1 MRDRESA
8 WQKIMQ
14 KRLEEYAKEFGIALA
29 SLEARG
35 LTVFEEETVLEL
47 AELEVTERKHFLAP
61 EAAQAWFELKAA
73 AANDGILLRV
83 VSAFR
88 SVERQAEL
96 IRRKCAGGES
106 LEEILSVCA
115 FPGYSEHHSG
125 RAVDLAEP
133 GGPLLNESF
142 EKTEAFAW
150 LSKRAHEFGFFLSYP
165 GGNQQGYQHEP
176 WHWCFHK
183 TKADEAGRCQVNPD
197 ARLPALI
204 IIDMQNCMRATVT
217 GARNNT
223 SAEEKILLLLSD
235 WRKAGGTVVH
245 VRHISQSAASP
256 FRPGQPGVEF
266 QESFAPRIGEY
277 VLDKNVPDAFF
288 RSGLETWLRARKINQ
303 LVIVGVSTNNSVE
316 ATVRTA
322 GNHGF
327 EVQLVADATFAFEKR
342 DYNGVLRTA
351 EDVHAMSLANLDGEY
366 AAVVTTT
373 VLRDG
378 LRKSEENQ
386 SLSH

>member
-1 MRDRESA
+1 
-8 WQKIMQ
+8 MQ
-14 KRLEEYAKEFGIALA
+14 ERLEEYAREFGIALA
-29 SLEARG
+29 SLKARG
-35 LTVFEEETVLEL
+35 LIFFEEESVLEL
-47 AELEVTERKHFLAP
+47 AEIEVTERKHFLAP
-61 EAAQAWFELKAA
+61 AAAQAWFELKAA
-73 AANDGILLRV
+73 AASDGIILRV

-88 SVERQAEL
+88 SLERQAEL
-96 IRRKCAGGES
+96 IRRKRAGGES

-133 GGPLLNESF
+133 GGPLLDESF
-142 EKTEAFAW
+142 EKTKAFAW

-165 GGNQQGYQHEP
+165 AANPQGYKYEP
-176 WHWCFHK
+176 WHWCFRK
-183 TKADEAGRCQVNPD
+183 TMTDEPGSRQVNRT

-204 IIDMQNCMRATVT
+204 IIDMQNCMRATET
-217 GARNNT
+217 GPRNNT
-223 SAEEKILLLLSD
+223 SAEEKISILLSG

-245 VRHISQSAASP
+245 VRHISRSASSP
-256 FRPGQPGVEF
+256 FRPGQAGVEF
-266 QESFAPRIGEY
+266 QELFTPYPGEY
-277 VLDKNVPDAFF
+277 VSEKNVPDAFF

-327 EVQLVADATFAFEKR
+327 DVQLVADATFAFEKC

-351 EDVHAMSLANLDGEY
+351 EDVHAMSLANLDEEY
-366 AAVVTTT
+366 ASIVRTD
-373 VLRDG
+373 VLLDG
-378 LRKSEENQ
+378 LRKIEEKQ
-386 SLSH
+386 RLKPLK